1 MIRELLL
8 LVLAAALIN
17 NLVLGQ
23 FLGFSFFAGE
33 SAKIKSAA
41 CMGALLTALVT
52 LTSALTAVI
61 YNLVLLPYNLLYL
74 NTFVFVVLIAAL
86 VRTLALVLEKWADK
100 YYQVLKDKLWL
111 MMANCAV
118 LGVALIN
125 VQQGFNILNSIINAF
140 FLGLGFL
147 AAIVLLATI
156 RERIVHNHI
165 PASFKGM
172 PIILLVSGLMAMAI
186 LGLSNLLKL

>member
-1 MIRELLL
+1 MTKELLL
-8 LVLAAALIN
+8 IMLAAALIN

-23 FLGFSFFAGE
+23 FLGFGFFAGE

-41 CMGALLTALVT
+41 CMGALLTALIC
-52 LTSALTAVI
+52 LTSALTALL

-74 NTFVFVVLIAAL
+74 NTFIFVVLIAAA
-86 VRTLALVLEKWADK
+86 VRTLALVLEKWAHK
-100 YYQVLKDKLWL
+100 YYLGLKDKLWL
-111 MMANCAV
+111 LMANCAV

-125 VQQGFNILNSIINAF
+125 ARAGFDILGSIVHAF

-147 AAIVLLATI
+147 VVIVILASI
-156 RERIVHNHI
+156 RERTVYNNI

-172 PIILLVSGLMAMAI
+172 PVILLVSGLMAMAI
-186 LGLSNLLKL
+186 LGLSGLLSL